1 MHYLFCKCNIIQNL
15 WNDLVLFFEI
25 DYSLSD
31 LTPKTT
37 KYLLLIFKI
46 YICNSE
52 RSESLIL
59 KSSITE
65 ITKIKNIEEKLLID
79 YDKNTIWTGENGSK
93 LKMLWQPKLFDT
105 LPNLV
110 FEWGGRIGQGSRQR
124 ELVLSNQTV
133 TRKMS
138 KVGFTVVN
146 NFKKIKC
153 YQKRKKKFTGLKASK
168 IIRNQKL
175 SKLILRN
182 SNAISEIS
190 HDSSLVLTK
199 NHYTKFKFPLKRLD
213 YMDCMITF

>member
-1 MHYLFCKCNIIQNL
+1 M
-15 WNDLVLFFEI
+15 
-25 DYSLSD
+25 
-31 LTPKTT
+31 
-37 KYLLLIFKI
+37 LLIFKI
-46 YICNSE
+46 YICNSQ

-93 LKMLWQPKLFDT
+93 LKMFWQPKLFDT

-110 FEWGGRIGQGSRQR
+110 FEWGGGGGGGGGIGQGSRQR

-199 NHYTKFKFPLKRLD
+199 NHYTKFKFPLKCLD
-213 YMDCMITF
+213 YMDRMITF